1 VRVHLVDPS
10 GEGGVYHHTVAVARA
25 LAAEG
30 VAVELQT
37 VDRPEDVGEMEG
49 VVRRTCLWR
58 FRRFRPRVLRRGL
71 LVASWLSA
79 GLPAC
84 LSRVG
89 RDDVVHVQG
98 WFRPVLFVPLF
109 AGLRLRRP
117 RTIAYSPHLTYSRP
131 GRRRDEAMVR
141 WMVRQADVA
150 CVFTEWDRRRVET
163 WRARKVALVPFP
175 MPGTTPSADAVE
187 RWRRRWRTA
196 AAAPVVLFAG
206 QLRPDKGLDLLV
218 EAMGRLEG
226 EAVLAVVGDDLGA
239 GQAARRR
246 AEELGVLAVWDI
258 GYQPFSEFAAAVAAG
273 DVVACPYR
281 AASQSAVLAL
291 ATALGRA
298 TVATDVG
305 GLPERATVVVPPE
318 DPTALAGGLRRA
330 LERGAQVP
338 NPPEP
343 GEVAA
348 AYLAAYGVA
357 PVRN

>member
-141 WMVRQADVA
+141 WMV
-150 CVFTEWDRRRVET
+150 
-163 WRARKVALVPFP
+163 ALVPFP

-226 EAVLAVVGDDLGA
+226 EAILAVVGDDLGA

-258 GYQPFSEFAAAVAAG
+258 GYQPFSEFAAAVAAA

-291 ATALGRA
+291 ATALGRGI
-298 TVATDVG
+298 VATDVG